1 MLGAHNLT
9 TAAHQDPPPLE
20 SDTMNPN
27 HFIKTTETLEITF
40 SPECMADERVRGAGF
55 ALLDLTGEIDFAGY
69 DRRIFINAQAGTM
82 TCELHRHPETPK
94 KERRAHVITRTETR
108 SQ

>member
-1 MLGAHNLT
+1 
-9 TAAHQDPPPLE
+9 
-20 SDTMNPN
+20 MNNN
-27 HFIKTTETLEITF
+27 HPFKTTETLEITF
-40 SPECMADERVRGAGF
+40 SPECMEDKRVLDAGF

-69 DRRIFINAQAGTM
+69 DRRIFIDARAGTM